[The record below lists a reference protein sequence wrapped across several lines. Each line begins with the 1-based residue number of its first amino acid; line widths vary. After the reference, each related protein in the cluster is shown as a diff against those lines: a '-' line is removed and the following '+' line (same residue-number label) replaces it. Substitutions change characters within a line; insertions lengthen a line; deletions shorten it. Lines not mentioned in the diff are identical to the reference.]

1 MWSPRN
7 LNLGRLTIHYLLQ
20 IKKLPLNLFH
30 RVMALLDLLQCVQ
43 YLQMREIHHPALS
56 ASRLKFLQLY
66 RLKELVPFLAL
77 APELL
82 SERFA
87 RRHLFLSACRLSE
100 F

>member
-1 MWSPRN
+1 
-7 LNLGRLTIHYLLQ
+7 LAIHYLLQ

-30 RVMALLDLLQCVQ
+30 RIMALLDLLQGVQ
-43 YLQMREIHHPALS
+43 YLQIRKIHHPASS
-56 ASRLKFLQLY
+56 AIRLKFLQLY

-87 RRHLFLSACRLSE
+87 RHRLFL
-100 F
+100 